1 MSRIASIILIL
12 LVISCKKDVNNIP
25 SYVSINSIA
34 LFSGAT
40 DNITD
45 AWVYIDDNLQGV
57 YELPANFPVLA
68 EGKHS
73 LRVRAGIKDNGIAG
87 TRIAYPFYTSYIID
101 EQDFNSTQTLI
112 VEPEVNYLNNAKFF
126 IEDFESSGIKLEE
139 TLISDTSIIK
149 LQDTYNKYGG
159 GILID
164 SLITF
169 EIATTEQLSDLPQ
182 EGAPVYLELDYKC
195 NTRFLVGLY
204 VNFPSAVLQKDLLW
218 INPKDDWNK
227 IYVNLT
233 SSISESVGADYFSIF
248 IAMKRDFAIDT
259 NMMYFDNLRVVY

>member
-34 LFSGAT
+34 LSSDAT

-87 TRIAYPFYTSYIID
+87 TSLSISLEKKGFKTMLITDKKLPCAPKIAAG
-101 EQDFNSTQTLI
+101 LI
-112 VEPEVNYLNNAKFF
+112 QPISGKF
-126 IEDFESSGIKLEE
+126 L
-139 TLISDTSIIK
+139 TSIFH
-149 LQDTYNKYGG
+149 TASMPNSGY
-159 GILID
+159 
-164 SLITF
+164 S
-169 EIATTEQLSDLPQ
+169 
-182 EGAPVYLELDYKC
+182 
-195 NTRFLVGLY
+195 NT
-204 VNFPSAVLQKDLLW
+204 
-218 INPKDDWNK
+218 
-227 IYVNLT
+227 
-233 SSISESVGADYFSIF
+233 SIF
-248 IAMKRDFAIDT
+248 LMQSRATLAAVPPIVPR
-259 NMMYFDNLRVVY
+259 